1 MPFQRALTVLMVCA
15 AGLAVAKPPA
25 GEVFCVRYP
34 TSPTCVSGRPACS
47 YCHVAP
53 PQRNVFGAAVESQL
67 APGAAR
73 PLSDGDFASALPAA
87 LAAVEALDSDGDM
100 VANLLEI
107 QKGTQ
112 PADPRSFPADVPCAG
127 GANPAYKVCQYDVRF
142 AYRKVLLDFC
152 GYSPTYAMLKTFD
165 GLADDAARLAF
176 VDSELDRCVTT
187 DFWRG
192 KNGVLWKLAHPKIR
206 PVASLKSGED
216 QGQIPLADYYDDYA
230 LFTYAHTDDHDVR
243 EVLTADFFVSRT
255 GTNPTQYAK
264 VATLASQAVDE
275 AHRAGNMTSAWTL
288 TYFVMFTALPRNAA
302 SQMYRAYLGLDIAR
316 QQGLFSVPNEP
327 RDYDAKGVQQQA
339 CAACHATLDPLSYPY
354 RNYNGISLNQYSNR
368 YIPNRLEL
376 FFPNEAPTLSQTPEA
391 GVLFGQPVATLKD
404 WARVAADSD
413 AFLVSTTTDYWKLLM
428 GHAPTPEENDEFVAT
443 WRALKATHNY
453 RVRGLLHDLIRTEA
467 YGAP

>member
-1 MPFQRALTVLMVCA
+1 MQFRQVLVALSLSVATV
-15 AGLAVAKPPA
+15 GWAKPPA
-25 GEVFCVRYP
+25 GDVFCTKYP

-53 PQRNVFGAAVESQL
+53 PQRNVFGAAVEAQL
-67 APGAAR
+67 APGASR
-73 PLSDGDFASALPAA
+73 PLSDGDFAAALPAA
-87 LAAVEALDSDGDM
+87 LAAVEALDSDGDN
-100 VANLLEI
+100 VSNLVEI
-107 QKGTQ
+107 TKGTL
-112 PADPRSFPADVPCAG
+112 PADHRSFPNDQPCAG
-127 GANPAYKVCQYDVRF
+127 GTNPQFKVCQYDVRYV
-142 AYRKVLLDFC
+142 YRKVLLDFC
-152 GYSPTYAMLKTFD
+152 GYSPTYALLKTFD
-165 GLADDAARLAF
+165 GLADEAAKRAFIDA
-176 VDSELDRCVTT
+176 ELDRCLTA

-192 KNGVLWKLAHPKIR
+192 KNGALWKLAHPKIR
-206 PVASLKSGED
+206 PVGSLKEGED

-243 EVLTADFFVSRT
+243 EVITADYFVRRIGS
-255 GTNPTQYAK
+255 NPTQYSK
-264 VATLASQAVDE
+264 VASLASQRVDE

-302 SQMYRAYLGLDIAR
+302 SQMYRAYLGLDIAK
-316 QQGLFSVPNEP
+316 QEGLFSVPNEP

-354 RNYNGISLNQYSNR
+354 RNYNGISLDQYSNR

-391 GVLFGQPVATLKD
+391 GMLFGQPVATLKD

-413 AFLVSTTTDYWKLLM
+413 AFLVSTTTDYWKLLV
-428 GHAPTPEENDEFVAT
+428 GHAPTAEEQEEFVAT
-443 WRALKATHNY
+443 WRALKSTHNY